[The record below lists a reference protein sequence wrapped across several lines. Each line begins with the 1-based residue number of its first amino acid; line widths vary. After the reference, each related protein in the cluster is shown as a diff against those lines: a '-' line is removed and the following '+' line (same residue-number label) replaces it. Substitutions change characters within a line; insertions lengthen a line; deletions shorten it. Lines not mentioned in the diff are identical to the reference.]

1 MRKTVTSLSA
11 ALALSLAAW
20 TAPAAAQDK
29 AACVDAA
36 SKAQK
41 LRSEHSLVEA
51 RAELRVCSSA
61 ACPTAVQ
68 ADCTGWLTEV
78 EGSLPTVVVSAKN
91 RSGADLFDVKVS
103 VDGAPLASKLDGH
116 AAPMNP
122 GPHAFHFETADGS
135 ALDQQV
141 MVREGEKNQE
151 VAVVL
156 GALPASPPSPP
167 PAGASPGSP
176 LQSSPLP
183 ADSGAVQSSPWK
195 TIGWVAGA
203 AGIVGLGIGA
213 TFGVIALHDKNAAGC
228 NAADVCQP
236 GTTGGIKSAA
246 LVSDIGWIA
255 GGVLLASGAA
265 LVLFA
270 PGDHRAASAIR
281 VAPSLVAG
289 GGGAVL
295 GGAW

>member
-1 MRKTVTSLSA
+1 MRSTVTTVFA
-11 ALALSLAAW
+11 ALALSSATW

-29 AACVDAA
+29 AACLDAA

-41 LRSEHSLVEA
+41 LRGAHSLVEA
-51 RAELRVCSSA
+51 RVQLRICSSA

-68 ADCTGWLTEV
+68 ADCAGWLTDV

-103 VDGAPLASKLDGH
+103 VDGAPLSSKLDGQ

-122 GPHAFHFETADGS
+122 GPHAFHFEAADGT

-156 GALPASPPSPP
+156 GPLPASPPPP
-167 PAGASPGSP
+167 PGPAPESV
-176 LQSSPLP
+176 QQTSPLP
-183 ADSGAVQSSPWK
+183 ADSGPAHPGPWK
-195 TIGWVAGA
+195 TVGWIAGA

-213 TFGVIALHDKNAAGC
+213 TFGAIALHDKNSAGC

-270 PGDHRAASAIR
+270 PGDHRGASAIR